1 MADLGL
7 RTLDDLKSIP
17 QKRVVVRVD
26 FNVPVD
32 ESGRI
37 TDDTRIKAAIP
48 TLQEL
53 TRASAR
59 VIILSH
65 RGRPSGWKGAS
76 LEGVALRLSSLMDRP
91 VTFVD
96 DIVGKTAHQAVQA
109 LKPGHLL
116 LLQNLRY
123 EAGEK
128 AGDPAFA
135 ERLAALGELYVNDA
149 FGTAHR
155 GDASVALLPKIL
167 PGYAGRL
174 LMREL
179 LALKPLVDGPKRP
192 YWAVIGGS
200 KVSDKAELLGALLS
214 RVDGI
219 AVGGGMANTF
229 LKAQGHHLGASK
241 VERDV
246 LDMARNILER
256 AKEMGV
262 RILLP
267 ETLVVAKS
275 FDKAASPRTV
285 SLKDLE
291 ADDIALDLA
300 QESVDRMLAAM
311 HSARTIFWNGP
322 LGVFEWDNFAEGTM
336 RMARGLAQ
344 LPGQVIVGGGDSVAA
359 IEKAGV
365 FSSMAHVST
374 GGGAALKML
383 EGQTLVGVQALMHSP
398 KGWGNG

>member
-7 RTLDDLKSIP
+7 RTLDDLKSVK
-17 QKRVVVRVD
+17 QKRVLVRVD
-26 FNVPVD
+26 FNVPMD
-32 ESGRI
+32 EFGGI
-37 TDDTRIKAAIP
+37 TDDTRIKAAVP

-53 TRASAR
+53 TGASAR

-65 RGRPSGWKGAS
+65 RGRPSGWQGAS
-76 LEGVALRLSSLMDRP
+76 LEGVASRLGTLMDRP

-109 LKPGHLL
+109 LAPGRLL
-116 LLQNLRY
+116 LLENLRY

-135 ERLAALGELYVNDA
+135 ERLAALGDLYVNDA

-155 GDASVALLPKIL
+155 GDASVALVPKIL

-179 LALKPLVDGPKRP
+179 LALKPLVDGPERP

-229 LKAQGHHLGASK
+229 LAAQGHHLGASK

-246 LDMARNILER
+246 LDTARNILER
-256 AKEMGV
+256 AKSLGV

-267 ETLVVAKS
+267 DKLVVAKA
-275 FDKAASPRTV
+275 FEKEASPRTV

-300 QESVDRMLAAM
+300 QESVDVMLAAM
-311 HSARTIFWNGP
+311 QSARTIFWNGP
-322 LGVFEWDNFAEGTM
+322 LGVFEWDNFAQGTM

-365 FSSMAHVST
+365 FSRMAHVST

-383 EGQTLVGVQALMHSP
+383 EGQTLVGVDALMHSP
-398 KGWGNG
+398 KG

>member
-7 RTLDDLKSIP
+7 RTLDDLKSVK
-17 QKRVVVRVD
+17 QKRVLVRVD
-26 FNVPVD
+26 FNVPMD
-32 ESGRI
+32 EFGGI
-37 TDDTRIKAAIP
+37 TDDTRIKAAVP

-53 TRASAR
+53 TGASAR

-65 RGRPSGWKGAS
+65 RGRPSGWQGAS
-76 LEGVALRLSSLMDRP
+76 LEGVASRLGTLMDRP

-109 LKPGHLL
+109 LAPGRLL
-116 LLQNLRY
+116 LLENLRY

-135 ERLAALGELYVNDA
+135 ERLAALGDLYVNDA

-155 GDASVALLPKIL
+155 GDTSVALVPKIL

-179 LALKPLVDGPKRP
+179 LALKPLVDGPERP

-229 LKAQGHHLGASK
+229 LAAQGHHLGASK

-246 LDMARNILER
+246 LDTARNILER
-256 AKEMGV
+256 AKSLGV

-267 ETLVVAKS
+267 DKLVVAKA
-275 FDKAASPRTV
+275 FEKEASPRTV

-300 QESVDRMLAAM
+300 QESVDVMLAAM
-311 HSARTIFWNGP
+311 QSARTIFWNGP
-322 LGVFEWDNFAEGTM
+322 LGVFEWDNFAQGTM

-365 FSSMAHVST
+365 FSRMAHVST

-383 EGQTLVGVQALMHSP
+383 EGQTLVGVDALMHSP
-398 KGWGNG
+398 KG